1 MLFKQLDSWVRRAVY
16 ASRALGVEQSTIQE
30 AYQGPERRQSYE
42 RRGGQERRREMRFGV
57 EVKDRRSRVDRRSNP
72 PQAKSIN

>member
-16 ASRALGVEQSTIQE
+16 ASRVVRAEQSTIQE

-42 RRGGQERRREMRFGV
+42 RRGGQDRRREMRFGD
-57 EVKDRRSRVDRRSNP
+57 VKDRRSSVDRRSNP

>member
-16 ASRALGVEQSTIQE
+16 ASRVLGAEQSTIQE

-42 RRGGQERRREMRFGV
+42 RRGGQERRREMRFGD
-57 EVKDRRSRVDRRSNP
+57 EVKDRRSSVDRRSNP